1 MHVHFKDKNVS
12 RFDQYNVEKVGSAM
26 DAVTRENPK
35 EHWYNF
41 WRGVRKDNPGV
52 VMFGRVEGFTGGYV
66 HYQEWLIDNQ
76 HGNGRPLLVTSC
88 WHYNFENEH

>member
-1 MHVHFKDKNVS
+1 
-12 RFDQYNVEKVGSAM
+12 
-26 DAVTRENPK
+26 
-35 EHWYNF
+35 
-41 WRGVRKDNPGV
+41 
-52 VMFGRVEGFTGGYV
+52 MFGRVEGFTGGYV